1 MDAQNK
7 NPNKLRL
14 IRSAF
19 VLCITLIA
27 FVMVFITQ
35 TVVDQGMRNHQLQ
48 MVEMVASR
56 ITENMNHYFQG
67 QWDNIQ
73 YVRNTLTQRSFTEE
87 DEILNCLAEEETAL
101 KTSYNELLLL
111 LIDDQG
117 FYYSANGGKIALW
130 RGTNTAFAS
139 SELDR
144 EKSVTINSLAE
155 LSWESKEYLCFTQK
169 LEAPITAADG
179 SCFTHMVLAT
189 DKSIFDID
197 LSLASFGTITDVF
210 IMNSLGK
217 TINAQE
223 LNTDLAKTYNLLKT
237 LEKAE
242 FFIGNTYE
250 EVKTSMTLHTSAT
263 SMIEF
268 DNREYYISF
277 QSMGIEDWYA
287 VFLID
292 QYDMHSSVT
301 QIMYDMSLGLAVG
314 FILMGI
320 VLAGFL
326 LYNTRIYLAEER
338 KNKEQLR
345 LAMEAA
351 KQASQA
357 KSEFLSRMSHDIRT
371 PLNGIIG
378 MTDMAEAKADDKPAL
393 MDCLKKIHGASRHL
407 LTLVNELLD
416 IARIESGKIS
426 VNETQIDLY
435 ESMAVVHDIIES
447 RALSRNQTY
456 QTDFSGISHPLVI
469 TDDNLL
475 TQILLNL
482 LGNSVKYTQEGG
494 NIKFTVFEEAADAQS
509 AMYHFIIED
518 NGIGMKP
525 EFLEHIYERFSQETI
540 SARSSY
546 EGTGLG
552 MAIVKEFVD
561 LLDGVITIESEVNV
575 GTKFEVIFTF
585 PFLLET
591 QVAVSDEA
599 HFSGAKQS
607 YHILLA
613 EDNDINR
620 EIAQFMLTENGMTCV
635 TVNDGQQ
642 LVEVFSQSAPNQ
654 FDAIVTDIRMPV
666 LDGLDAAKI
675 IRALNR
681 DDAETIPIIAITAN
695 AYEDDKDLSLN
706 AGINAHLTKPLHEE
720 QLLKILHQL
729 CGIGKETT

>member
-35 TVVDQGMRNHQLQ
+35 NVVDQGMRNHQLQ

-73 YVRNTLTQRSFTEE
+73 YVRNTLMQRSFTEE
-87 DEILNCLAEEETAL
+87 QEILNCLAEEEDAL
-101 KTSYNELLLL
+101 KTSYNQLLLL
-111 LIDDQG
+111 LIDDEG

-139 SELDR
+139 AELDR

-155 LSWESKEYLCFTQK
+155 LSSESKEYLCFTKK
-169 LEAPITAADG
+169 LETPITATDG

-210 IMNSLGK
+210 VMNSLGK

-223 LNTDLAKTYNLLKT
+223 LNTDLAKAYNLIKT

-242 FFIGNTYE
+242 FFIGDTYE
-250 EVKTSMTLHTSAT
+250 DVKTALKIHASAT

-268 DNREYYISF
+268 DNQEYYISF
-277 QSMGIEDWYA
+277 QSMGVEDWYA

-378 MTDMAEAKADDKPAL
+378 MTDMAETKADDKPAL
-393 MDCLKKIHGASRHL
+393 MECLRKIHSASRHL
-407 LTLVNELLD
+407 LTLVNEVLD

-426 VNETQIDLY
+426 VNETQIDLH

-456 QTDFSGISHPLVI
+456 QTDFSGIIHPLVI

-494 NIKFTVFEEAADAQS
+494 SIKFTVFEEAIDGQS

-525 EFLEHIYERFSQETI
+525 EFLEHIYERFSQEAI
-540 SARSSY
+540 NARSSY

-552 MAIVKEFVD
+552 MAIVKEFTD
-561 LLDGVITIESEVNV
+561 LLEGSITIESEVNV

-585 PFLLET
+585 PFLTET
-591 QVAVSDEA
+591 EVAVSDET
-599 HFSGAKQS
+599 HFSDSKHS

-620 EIAQFMLTENGMTCV
+620 EIAQFMLTKNGMTCV
-635 TVNDGQQ
+635 MVKDGQQ
-642 LVEVFSQSAPNQ
+642 LVDAFSHAAPNQ
-654 FDAIVTDIRMPV
+654 FDVIVTDIRMPV
-666 LDGLDAAKI
+666 LDGLDAVKI
-675 IRALNR
+675 IRALKR
-681 DDAETIPIIAITAN
+681 DDAKTIPIIAITAN
-695 AYEDDKDLSLN
+695 AYDDDKALSLS
-706 AGINAHLTKPLHEE
+706 AGIDAHLTKPLNEE
-720 QLLKILHQL
+720 QLLKTLNQL
-729 CGIGKETT
+729 CGIGKEII

>member
-1 MDAQNK
+1 M
-7 NPNKLRL
+7 
-14 IRSAF
+14 
-19 VLCITLIA
+19 LCITLIA

>member
-1 MDAQNK
+1 M
-7 NPNKLRL
+7 
-14 IRSAF
+14 
-19 VLCITLIA
+19 LCITLIA

-155 LSWESKEYLCFTQK
+155 LSSESKEYLCFTQK